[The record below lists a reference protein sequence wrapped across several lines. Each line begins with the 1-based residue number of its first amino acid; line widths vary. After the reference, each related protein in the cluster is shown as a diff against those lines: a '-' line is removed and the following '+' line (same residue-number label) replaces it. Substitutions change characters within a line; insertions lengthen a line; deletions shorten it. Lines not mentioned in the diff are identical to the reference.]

1 MFTVSSQLQCG
12 IIVFWRKTP
21 FGFTFF
27 FLIKESRRMLL
38 LEKSGSET
46 GTRKED
52 KENHEIVCCSLLT
65 SIQQFSM
72 LALDD
77 GLL

>member
-1 MFTVSSQLQCG
+1 
-12 IIVFWRKTP
+12 
-21 FGFTFF
+21 
-27 FLIKESRRMLL
+27 MLL

-46 GTRKED
+46 ETRKED